1 MNIVFD
7 FGGVLFRWT
16 PHEFMPRLL
25 PAHATDAASTH
36 ALVLAF
42 FQLFQGDWGDFDRG
56 TVDVDTL
63 AARIAARVGILTAA
77 EARRVIDAV
86 PDELTPLPGSVD
98 LLHRLHARGHGLY
111 FLSNMPEPYAR
122 ILEARHGVDFL
133 GLFGGGVF
141 SSRVGVI
148 KPEAAIFELAAQT
161 FGVDPHATV
170 FIDDVAK
177 NLVAASAAVGWRGIH
192 FLDAGQCEAELR
204 LLRAL

>member
-7 FGGVLFRWT
+7 FGGVLFRWQ

-25 PAHATDAASTH
+25 PQRATDAASTH

-56 TVDVDTL
+56 TLDVETL
-63 AARIAARVGILTAA
+63 AVRIAERVGLTVA

-86 PDELTPLPGSVD
+86 PDELTPLPGTVD
-98 LLHRLHARGHGLY
+98 LLRRLHARGHGLF

-122 ILEARHGVDFL
+122 VLEARHGADFL
-133 GLFGGGVF
+133 GLFRRGLF

-148 KPEAAIFELAAQT
+148 KPEPEIFDLAVTA
-161 FGVDPHATV
+161 FGVDPHATL

-177 NLVAASAAVGWRGIH
+177 NLVAASAVGWRGVR
-192 FLDAGQCEAELR
+192 FLDAEQCEAELGLFGAR
-204 LLRAL
+204 